1 MSKVKNVAQSSRLSS
16 VQTPQQIA
24 AAKLKEHDERGL
36 ECPECQCHHFYVIYT
51 RKREERIVR
60 RRECRHC
67 GPEDTDRREV
77 DRVAGVARLQIRN
90 SCESRYC

>member
-1 MSKVKNVAQSSRLSS
+1 MSKVRSKAAQS
-16 VQTPQQIA
+16 TE

-36 ECPECQCHHFYVIYT
+36 ECPGCGCHHFYVIYT

-67 GPEDTDRREV
+67 NRKILTVEKLIG
-77 DRVAGVARLQIRN
+77 
-90 SCESRYC
+90 